1 MDLNNKIDYL
11 INKLNKKK
19 FFEVIK
25 EGIELINKF
34 PNLFIFYNIV
44 GLAHQ
49 NIKNLEES
57 EKYFLKAIE
66 IDPKE
71 VSPKNNLA
79 NTYLSL
85 GKLNESENLFKEII
99 DQHGIV
105 PVALANYAR
114 LKRKIGDFN
123 KAIYLLEEALNT
135 DKDNLG
141 FLEDLANCYQS
152 QGDFEKSKKICN
164 NILEINPN
172 NIAAHI
178 ILSKQTDYNI
188 EDNNL
193 QEMIDSESKLNE
205 RDINKNKICF
215 AIGKAYEDKKD
226 IDNSFKYI
234 EKGNILQDSLV
245 NYQIEKDELIYKNIK
260 DIFSK
265 IKINLKKK
273 NYNKKKIIFICGL
286 PRSGT
291 TLVEQILSSHSEVA
305 GAGELTYLKKSID
318 NIFFQENIINETIL
332 KNEIESEENML
343 NNMYYKFLEIHKFE
357 KNIITDKAPQN
368 FMWIGFIKLFFPNA
382 KVIHCFRNAND
393 NFLSLY
399 KNNFASNQHMGW
411 SFNGNNIVKFYNLYS
426 DLMKFWKLN
435 CEGFFHEIN
444 YDKLVT
450 DNQAEIKKL
459 LNYCDLDWEE
469 NCLNHYKNKNPITTV
484 SLFQA
489 RKPIYKSSL
498 NSSKN
503 YSKHL
508 EKYFKL
514 LNQYS

>member
-1 MDLNNKIDYL
+1 M
-11 INKLNKKK
+11 
-19 FFEVIK
+19 
-25 EGIELINKF
+25 
-34 PNLFIFYNIV
+34 
-44 GLAHQ
+44 
-49 NIKNLEES
+49 
-57 EKYFLKAIE
+57 
-66 IDPKE
+66 
-71 VSPKNNLA
+71 
-79 NTYLSL
+79 
-85 GKLNESENLFKEII
+85 
-99 DQHGIV
+99 
-105 PVALANYAR
+105 
-114 LKRKIGDFN
+114 
-123 KAIYLLEEALNT
+123 
-135 DKDNLG
+135 
-141 FLEDLANCYQS
+141 
-152 QGDFEKSKKICN
+152 
-164 NILEINPN
+164 
-172 NIAAHI
+172 
-178 ILSKQTDYNI
+178 
-188 EDNNL
+188 
-193 QEMIDSESKLNE
+193 
-205 RDINKNKICF
+205 
-215 AIGKAYEDKKD
+215 
-226 IDNSFKYI
+226 
-234 EKGNILQDSLV
+234 
-245 NYQIEKDELIYKNIK
+245 
-260 DIFSK
+260 
-265 IKINLKKK
+265 
-273 NYNKKKIIFICGL
+273 
-286 PRSGT
+286 
-291 TLVEQILSSHSEVA
+291 VEQILSSHSEVA

-318 NIFFQENIINETIL
+318 NIFFQENIINENIL

-508 EKYFKL
+508 EKYFKF